1 MSTLVLSNVLTIN
14 DVDHFK
20 VLQEAT
26 GAHPMGS

>member
-14 DVDHFK
+14 DVDRFK

-26 GAHPMGS
+26 GAHPTGS